1 METIIN
7 VPPISHPLCWQ
18 LYEPVVYAPVGHMGE
33 EGEDIESEMDSD
45 GGEKQGTNDL
55 YVWEGPYCR
64 GRGHTTGGGAILAV
78 LQGEGP
84 YWPYCRGRG
93 HTGRTAGGG
102 VMLQGEWPYYRGR
115 GHTGRTAGGGV
126 ILQGEGPYWP
136 YCRGRGHTTGGVA
149 ILAVLQGEGPYWPY
163 CRGRGHATGG
173 VAILQGEG
181 SYWPYCRGRGH
192 TGHTTLGWSHAGEGT
207 ILIITAL
214 AAVCWQ

>member
-55 YVWEGPYCR
+55 YVWEGS
-64 GRGHTTGGGAILAV
+64 
-78 LQGEGP
+78 
-84 YWPYCRGRG
+84 
-93 HTGRTAGGG
+93 
-102 VMLQGEWPYYRGR
+102 
-115 GHTGRTAGGGV
+115 
-126 ILQGEGPYWP
+126 

-149 ILAVLQGEGPYWPY
+149 ILQGEGPYWPY
-163 CRGRGHATGG
+163 CR
-173 VAILQGEG
+173 E
-181 SYWPYCRGRGH
+181 RGH

-207 ILIITAL
+207 MLIITAL